1 MARGFSLLLT
11 ALVSAAV
18 AVHGLQTCGSAQYD
32 PSQYTCFNNS
42 QLCPIVN
49 GDAYQSCGPNQCYS
63 KKQYTCFNG
72 NFLCPVTSGGIAT
85 QACGNACYSP
95 YQYSC
100 NANNQL
106 VPVPPCIAG
115 GVNEVCNTQGC
126 FQLPCCKGYIS
137 IADHCRDPCE
147 VVPSSCPN
155 GTNPLL

>member
-1 MARGFSLLLT
+1 MARGFSLLL
-11 ALVSAAV
+11 AAIVSAAV
-18 AVHGLQTCGSAQYD
+18 AVHGLQNCGSAQYD

-49 GDAYQSCGPNQCYS
+49 GDVYQSCGPNQCYS

-100 NANNQL
+100 AYHQL
-106 VPVPPCIAG
+106 QRKQPTRARPTLHRWWGKRSVRYAG
-115 GVNEVCNTQGC
+115 VLAAAVLQRIH
-126 FQLPCCKGYIS
+126 L
-137 IADHCRDPCE
+137 HRR
-147 VVPSSCPN
+147 
-155 GTNPLL
+155 PLSGSV